1 MVSLRGESVTTVMS
15 VPRPLFF
22 LPASSCAEWRSRK
35 YAQDMEYTLDKNGRL
50 FRVIFLSAC
59 KEKRWDFSVRCTAT
73 EWRESFRANTSRF
86 PVGKNKI
93 MRACFPTSK
102 WAHLVAQNR

>member
-59 KEKRWDFSVRCTAT
+59 KEKRWDFLSGVLPRNGGKVSVRIPHASQWEKTKLCA
-73 EWRESFRANTSRF
+73 RVSL
-86 PVGKNKI
+86 
-93 MRACFPTSK
+93 
-102 WAHLVAQNR
+102 LVSGRT